1 MRNSTLLLLCSLI
14 GINNYSQEIKNNQAF
29 IDKKN
34 KTNSIQ
40 TTSKVV
46 VLDKVIQGI
55 GPAGI
60 SSSGIASRDMISEEE
75 LKGYPKMKNIPDSL
89 TNLKEYL
96 FILNDFQFCYQNYKQ
111 GIYSKDFFIKEA
123 EKNKMNLKDTIHLSD
138 KKVKNTISI
147 VAGYTSNKSIVYIVD
162 SNNNDDYSDDIPKKL
177 LSNLNKQDDILDNA
191 VNVDIEYFDGK
202 SIQKDKQ
209 LITVEQNLRGKDFS
223 LMFKFPQYRYGKV
236 QLGNDSYL
244 IISESNNRN
253 QSIYLAKDQPYFD
266 RLDKNNIINPS
277 QYLKINDNY
286 IQYSPI
292 TQNLSKIKLT
302 ISHNDLDNKATPTAN
317 QVGMMAPNISGIN
330 ILDQSK
336 ISLEKYKGKYVFL
349 DFWSTTCA
357 PCIKEFP
364 KIKEVFDKF
373 SQNDIE
379 IIGIVDVRGK
389 MDIKNFINNQNVTWQ
404 NIDEKNPLT
413 INKGYNVNSWPTTY
427 LIDPDGKII
436 DIDLRGDD
444 LNNKLE
450 LLKLAKK

>member
-1 MRNSTLLLLCSLI
+1 MINKTLLLLCCLI
-14 GINNYSQEIKNNQAF
+14 GINNYSQEIKNNQVL

-34 KTNSIQ
+34 KTNS
-40 TTSKVV
+40 TKTVSKEV

-60 SSSGIASRDMISEEE
+60 SSSGIASRDMISKEE

-89 TNLKEYL
+89 TNFKEYL
-96 FILNDFQFCYQNYKQ
+96 YILNDFQFYYQNYKQ
-111 GIYSKDFFIKEA
+111 GIYSKDFFIKQVEGS
-123 EKNKMNLKDTIHLSD
+123 KINLKDTIHLTD

-147 VAGYTSNKSIVYIVD
+147 IAGYTSNNSIVYIVD
-162 SNNNDDYSDDIPKKL
+162 SNNNDDYSDDIPKKI

-191 VNVDIEYFDGK
+191 TNVDIEYFDGK
-202 SIQKDKQ
+202 SIKKDKQ
-209 LITVEQNLRGKDFS
+209 LISVEQDRRREELF

-236 QLGNDSYL
+236 QLGNASYL

-266 RLDKNNIINPS
+266 RLDKKYIVNPY
-277 QYLKINDNY
+277 QYLKIDDNY
-286 IQYSPI
+286 VQYSPI

-302 ISHNDLDNKATPTAN
+302 ISPNDLENKIIPTTN
-317 QVGMMAPNISGIN
+317 QAGMMAPNISGVN
-330 ILDQSK
+330 ILDETK

-364 KIKEVFDKF
+364 KIKQVFDKF
-373 SQNDIE
+373 SQNDVE

-389 MDIKNFINNQNVTWQ
+389 IDIKKFIKDQNVTWQ

-427 LIDPDGKII
+427 LIDPSGKII